1 MDNSERFE
9 QLIAFVGAQLPK
21 PVEEHQTDDGSF
33 IFTGGEPAEV
43 IVQVT
48 ESTVL
53 VAAFVAIPEGGDA
66 SATEPQPVGEL
77 HWRLLPE
84 TAVMNALSA
93 LDQGLAGSAS
103 CDLSRLSRL
112 RPDESARR
120 HGGRRRVPG
129 VRGGAAEDRSL
140 AVAIWRRSLPEVAQN
155 VLMLGFVRL
164 R

>member
-53 VAAFVAIPEGGDA
+53 VAAFVAIPE
-66 SATEPQPVGEL
+66 
-77 HWRLLPE
+77 
-84 TAVMNALSA
+84 
-93 LDQGLAGSAS
+93 
-103 CDLSRLSRL
+103 SRDTSPWDRTP
-112 RPDESARR
+112 RT
-120 HGGRRRVPG
+120 
-129 VRGGAAEDRSL
+129 DRSS
-140 AVAIWRRSLPEVAQN
+140 RP
-155 VLMLGFVRL
+155 
-164 R
+164 

>member
-53 VAAFVAIPEGGDA
+53 VAAFVAIPEGDRA
-66 SATEPQPVGEL
+66 ALDPQPVGEL
-77 HWRLLPE
+77 HWRRLPE
-84 TAVMNALSA
+84 NAVMNALSA
-93 LDQGLAGSAS
+93 LIKGSREV
-103 CDLSRLSRL
+103 RLSTYRVCL
-112 RPDESARR
+112 DC
-120 HGGRRRVPG
+120 GGTRAPEEM
-129 VRGGAAEDRSL
+129 AEEDLCREC
-140 AVAIWRRSLPEVAQN
+140 AEAPPKTVH
-155 VLMLGFVRL
+155 
-164 R
+164 

>member
-1 MDNSERFE
+1 MCPIDMDNSERFE

-53 VAAFVAIPEGGDA
+53 VAAFMPEGGEGGG
-66 SATEPQPVGEL
+66 TEPQPVGEL
-77 HWRLLPE
+77 HWRRLPE

-93 LDQGLAGSAS
+93 LIKGSREVRLATY
-103 CDLSRLSRL
+103 
-112 RPDESARR
+112 
-120 HGGRRRVPG
+120 RVCLECGETRAPEDM
-129 VRGGAAEDRSL
+129 AEDDVCREC
-140 AVAIWRRSLPEVAQN
+140 AEAPKTVH
-155 VLMLGFVRL
+155 
-164 R
+164 

>member
-1 MDNSERFE
+1 MDDSERFE

-53 VAAFVAIPEGGDA
+53 VATFVASLEGDRA
-66 SATEPQPVGEL
+66 SPATGPQPVGEL
-77 HWRLLPE
+77 HWRRLPE

-93 LDQGLAGSAS
+93 LIKGS
-103 CDLSRLSRL
+103 R
-112 RPDESARR
+112 E
-120 HGGRRRVPG
+120 
-129 VRGGAAEDRSL
+129 
-140 AVAIWRRSLPEVAQN
+140 
-155 VLMLGFVRL
+155 VRL
-164 R
+164 ATFRVCFECGGTRAPEEMADDDVCRECAEAPPKTVH

>member
-53 VAAFVAIPEGGDA
+53 VAAFVAIPEGDRA
-66 SATEPQPVGEL
+66 ATDPQPVGEL
-77 HWRLLPE
+77 HWRRLPE

-93 LDQGLAGSAS
+93 MIKGS
-103 CDLSRLSRL
+103 R
-112 RPDESARR
+112 E
-120 HGGRRRVPG
+120 
-129 VRGGAAEDRSL
+129 
-140 AVAIWRRSLPEVAQN
+140 
-155 VLMLGFVRL
+155 VRL
-164 R
+164 ATYRECLECGGTRAPEDMADDDVCRECAEAPPKTVH

>member
-53 VAAFVAIPEGGDA
+53 VAAFVAIPEGDRA
-66 SATEPQPVGEL
+66 ATDPQPVGEL
-77 HWRLLPE
+77 HWRRLPE
-84 TAVMNALSA
+84 NAVMNALSA
-93 LDQGLAGSAS
+93 LIKGS
-103 CDLSRLSRL
+103 R
-112 RPDESARR
+112 E
-120 HGGRRRVPG
+120 
-129 VRGGAAEDRSL
+129 
-140 AVAIWRRSLPEVAQN
+140 
-155 VLMLGFVRL
+155 VRL
-164 R
+164 ATYRVCLECGGTRAPEEMADDDVCRECAEAPPRTVH

>member
-48 ESTVL
+48 DSTVL
-53 VAAFVAIPEGGDA
+53 VAAFVPMAEGDVR
-66 SATEPQPVGEL
+66 SPTEPQPVGEL
-77 HWRLLPE
+77 HWRLLPD

-93 LDQGLAGSAS
+93 LIKGSRDARLATYRVCLDCGETRAPE
-103 CDLSRLSRL
+103 DMAA
-112 RPDESARR
+112 DEVCREC
-120 HGGRRRVPG
+120 
-129 VRGGAAEDRSL
+129 AESPPKT
-140 AVAIWRRSLPEVAQN
+140 VH
-155 VLMLGFVRL
+155 
-164 R
+164 

>member
-48 ESTVL
+48 EFTVL
-53 VAAFVAIPEGGDA
+53 VAAFVASPEGGDA
-66 SATEPQPVGEL
+66 APIEPQPVGEL

-93 LDQGLAGSAS
+93 LIKGSREARLATY
-103 CDLSRLSRL
+103 
-112 RPDESARR
+112 
-120 HGGRRRVPG
+120 RVCLDCGQTRAPEEM
-129 VRGGAAEDRSL
+129 AAEDLCRDC
-140 AVAIWRRSLPEVAQN
+140 AEAPPKTVH
-155 VLMLGFVRL
+155 
-164 R
+164 

>member
-48 ESTVL
+48 EFTVL
-53 VAAFVAIPEGGDA
+53 VAAFVPIPEGGDA
-66 SATEPQPVGEL
+66 SPAEPQPVGEL

-93 LDQGLAGSAS
+93 LIKGSREARLATYRVCIDCGTKKAPEQMQTEEI
-103 CDLSRLSRL
+103 CL
-112 RPDESARR
+112 ECAE
-120 HGGRRRVPG
+120 GGPKTVH
-129 VRGGAAEDRSL
+129 
-140 AVAIWRRSLPEVAQN
+140 
-155 VLMLGFVRL
+155 
-164 R
+164 